1 MSRVTQV
8 SVQHGRIRTFL
19 PSQEHHP
26 SEGIHLWAGVW
37 KLNQSLWEWR
47 QDAGATYIHY
57 PPTPLTVLQVL
68 MAHRSKN
75 VMEARIRLSKNPK
88 VTIYLHVPSNTVP
101 TVVFKQCSYIVTHV
115 KSPIN
120 DSNKV
125 YPNKLDL
132 GGNCQLIVPWRHNQG
147 SIIHPVDSGQSS
159 LCPKTFVKRM
169 PWNPSPSNDSD
180 SHQFWPT
187 LTL

>member
-1 MSRVTQV
+1 
-8 SVQHGRIRTFL
+8 
-19 PSQEHHP
+19 
-26 SEGIHLWAGVW
+26 
-37 KLNQSLWEWR
+37 
-47 QDAGATYIHY
+47 
-57 PPTPLTVLQVL
+57 

-132 GGNCQLIVPWRHNQG
+132 GGNCQLIVP
-147 SIIHPVDSGQSS
+147 
-159 LCPKTFVKRM
+159 
-169 PWNPSPSNDSD
+169 
-180 SHQFWPT
+180 
-187 LTL
+187 